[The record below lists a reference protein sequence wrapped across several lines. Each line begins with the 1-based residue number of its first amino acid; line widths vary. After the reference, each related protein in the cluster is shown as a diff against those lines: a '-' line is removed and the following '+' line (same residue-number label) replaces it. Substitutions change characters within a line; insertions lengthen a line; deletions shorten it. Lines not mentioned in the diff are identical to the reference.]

1 MSGHRGLLDLL
12 FDCLFGCWHR
22 HLSFPRSDKE
32 LVRASPVARRTGMYV
47 VCLDCGKQFAY
58 DWQDMRIVK
67 ASDQPASADR
77 AWELNRVK
85 TSDHRAF

>member
-1 MSGHRGLLDLL
+1 
-12 FDCLFGCWHR
+12 
-22 HLSFPRSDKE
+22 
-32 LVRASPVARRTGMYV
+32 MYV